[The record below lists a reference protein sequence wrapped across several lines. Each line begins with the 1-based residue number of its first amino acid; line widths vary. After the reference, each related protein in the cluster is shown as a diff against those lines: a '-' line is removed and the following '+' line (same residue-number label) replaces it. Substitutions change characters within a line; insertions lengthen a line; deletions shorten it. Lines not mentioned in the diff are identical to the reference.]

1 MSVGI
6 PSRTPHRSHPHN
18 RTYTRAWRMA
28 AALAPPAGATP
39 LPAALVALG
48 VALLV
53 VTLAL
58 PPVGVLL
65 EVLAYLHW
73 LDTSVYTVPL
83 VGTVVPALVA
93 PAFLLSM
100 RAIAAASVLSV
111 VTAGLLLGYVRILD
125 AVYSTDARD

>member
-1 MSVGI
+1 MSACI
-6 PSRTPHRSHPHN
+6 PSRTPHRSHPHT
-18 RTYTRAWRMA
+18 RTYARAWRMA

-58 PPVGVLL
+58 LPVGVLL
-65 EVLAYLHW
+65 EVPAYLHR
-73 LDTSVYTVPL
+73 LDTGTYTVPL

-93 PAFLLSM
+93 PAFLLACARRSP
-100 RAIAAASVLSV
+100 ASPCKEAPCRRL
-111 VTAGLLLGYVRILD
+111 
-125 AVYSTDARD
+125 